1 MHQCDIMHLLAKR
14 IPQTPNTAWGFIAYL
29 LRHCPRSMK
38 IHALCAYGCGIV
50 AHAGDVLVSW
60 SIGRIVGVLLTA
72 HPGDNIWPHFWREL
86 GLFAAIW
93 AVRGIGFRAVEYFD
107 RRYVPVLLNTTREL
121 LFGRLIQQSQYF
133 LQNNFAGVLANHVRR
148 AGDVIGGLREKMQQ
162 NIVPLLTRFITAGVL
177 LWALTPTLTV
187 FVFAVIVLS
196 IVAAMLTAP
205 KWTAISTYNAEAAS
219 RLTGYIVD
227 SVTNLQIVQQNVGWP
242 EEKRRLGSAHD
253 EITGAYRKRMVYNS
267 WFWGTFDFVMTFFY
281 IGFLLLVARSW
292 QTGDVTAAE
301 IGMAVGLVTS
311 LFGALAG
318 TVSLLSS
325 KFDDIGILQ
334 ESLQKISTPLSII
347 DQPVADYLEV
357 SRGVIEFRD
366 VHFDYPN
373 GQALFKGLN
382 LSIGAGEKIGLV
394 GLSGAG
400 KTSLCQLLL
409 RAYDVKSGGIYI
421 DGQNIANVTLDSL
434 HAAIA
439 VIPQEPMMFHRTL
452 AENIGYGRASATR
465 EDVEA
470 AATAAEAA
478 EFIASLRE
486 GYDTLVGERGVKLS
500 GGQRQ
505 RIAIARAIV
514 KNAPVLVLDEAT
526 AALDSATEVNIQ
538 RAMAVAMQGRTTIVI
553 AHRLSTLS
561 HMDRIIVMDKGRIVE
576 EGSFSTLMAAGG
588 TFAHLWSL
596 QAGGFLPEA
605 MPGTIPP
612 KKQLEPIEG

>member
-1 MHQCDIMHLLAKR
+1 MMHFIAKR

-29 LRHCPRSMK
+29 LRHCPTSMK
-38 IHALCAYGCGIV
+38 WQGVAACLCEMA
-50 AHAGDVLVSW
+50 ANAGDILITW
-60 SIGRIVGVLLTA
+60 SLGRIVGVLMA
-72 HPGDNIWPHFWREL
+72 ASPDIGS
-86 GLFAAIW
+86 AIW
-93 AVRGIGFRAVEYFD
+93 EPITHELILFTVIWTVRSAAFRLREYFD
-107 RRYVPVLLNTTREL
+107 RQYVPVLLNTTREL
-121 LFGRLIQQSQYF
+121 LFSRLIQQSQYF

-148 AGDVIGGLREKMQQ
+148 AGDVIGGLREKIQH
-162 NIVPLLTRFITAGVL
+162 NIMPLLTRFVTAGVL
-177 LWALTPTLTV
+177 LWALTPTLTI
-187 FVFAVIVLS
+187 FVFATIIFCIVGAL
-196 IVAAMLTAP
+196 LTAP
-205 KWTAISTYNAEAAS
+205 RWTNISTRNAEAAS

-242 EEKRRLGSAHD
+242 EEKRRLGTAHD
-253 EITGAYRKRMVYNS
+253 EITTAYRDRLVYVS
-267 WFWGTFDFVMTFFY
+267 WFWGSFDFIMTFFY
-281 IGFLLLVARSW
+281 LGFMGLVVYGW
-292 QTGDVTAAE
+292 QTGDVTPGELA
-301 IGMAVGLVTS
+301 MAVGLVTN

-334 ESLQKISTPLSII
+334 DSLHKISTPLSII
-347 DQPVADYLEV
+347 DQPASRTLEV
-357 SRGVIEFRD
+357 ATGEIEFRD
-366 VHFDYPN
+366 VYFDYPN
-373 GQALFKGLN
+373 GQSLFHGLN
-382 LSIGAGEKIGLV
+382 LTIKGGEKVGLV

-409 RAYDVKSGGIYI
+409 RAYDVKSGGVYI
-421 DGQNIANVTLDSL
+421 DGQNIAEVTLDSL

-465 EDVEA
+465 EDVEEA
-470 AATAAEAA
+470 ARAAEAA
-478 EFIASLRE
+478 DFIAGLSE

-526 AALDSATEVNIQ
+526 AALDSETEIHIQ

-561 HMDRIIVMDKGRIVE
+561 HMDRIIVMDRGKIVE
-576 EGSFSTLMAAGG
+576 DGTFSSLMAAGG
-588 TFAHLWSL
+588 TFARLWSL

-605 MPGTIPP
+605 MPGKVPAKPQID
-612 KKQLEPIEG
+612 PIEG